1 MTTPYRTSVRR
12 VSIARLIS
20 LAGSEA
26 AFIALIAALYTRTH
40 STTWVSA
47 GLLAAIGVR
56 GLVAPLAG
64 SLGDRLDRRHV
75 MIGSDLGAAAC
86 FAALVFLDE
95 PAALVAVAAL
105 ASVFESPFFP
115 ASSAA
120 IPNLVPTERL
130 TWANATLSS
139 SASIGRMLGPLVGGL
154 LVAAAGPSGAFAAN
168 GASFLVSAALVASVR
183 ADFRTRRADDG
194 AHAGL
199 AAGFAFLVH
208 DRTLRTMTAAWTVML
223 LFVGVI
229 LVAEYPLTEQFG
241 MGSVGYGALVA
252 GWGVGVV
259 GGSWLAARVLR
270 ARTEVQVL
278 VVGTLVMGV
287 AMGSVGVSPW
297 FAPIVGLMVLGGLG
311 NGLIDVAETT
321 LVQLR
326 TPDAVR
332 SRVFAASETLVLGAF
347 GVSFVAGGPLVD
359 AVGPQPVYALG
370 ALGAGLAALLLAT
383 LLRVPV
389 TAHRTPE
396 DELVAEPQLAATR

>member
-12 VSIARLIS
+12 ISIARMIS

-47 GLLAAIGVR
+47 GLLAAIGMR
-56 GLVAPLAG
+56 GVVAPLAG

-86 FAALVFLDE
+86 FAALVLVDE

-105 ASVFESPFFP
+105 ASVFEAPFFP

-120 IPNLVPTERL
+120 IPNLVPPERL

-139 SASIGRMLGPLVGGL
+139 SASIGRMLGPLAGGV
-154 LVAAAGPSGAFAAN
+154 LVAAVGSAGAFAAN
-168 GASFLVSAALVASVR
+168 GVSFLVSAALVASVR
-183 ADFRTRRADDG
+183 ADFRSRRADDG
-194 AHAGL
+194 AHRGL
-199 AAGFAFLVH
+199 SAGFAFLAR

-241 MGSVGYGALVA
+241 MGSVGYGLLVA
-252 GWGVGVV
+252 GWGFGVV

-270 ARTEVQVL
+270 ARSEVQVL
-278 VVGTLVMGV
+278 VAGTLVMGV
-287 AMGSVGVSPW
+287 ALGSVGVSPW
-297 FAPIVGLMVLGGLG
+297 FAPIIGLMVLGGLA

-321 LVQLR
+321 LVQVR

-347 GVSFVAGGPLVD
+347 GISFVAGGPLVD

-370 ALGAGLAALLLAT
+370 AVGAGLAAVLLAT
-383 LLRVPV
+383 LLRAPKVPPAAV
-389 TAHRTPE
+389 GDEPAAER
-396 DELVAEPQLAATR
+396 ELVGAR